1 MPNKSLNKSLYIDTQ
16 DELWHLRYIQ
26 VLAQELGRPVQE
38 ITPLYEDVLMHL
50 KEQAK
55 IENYLAIFT
64 SRRVRSLF
72 NNASRTRSGSQDS
85 ARL

>member
-1 MPNKSLNKSLYIDTQ
+1 MLNKSLYIDTQ
-16 DELWHLRYIQ
+16 DQLWHLRYIKI
-26 VLAQELGRPVQE
+26 LAQELDRPVQE

-64 SRRVRSLF
+64 SRRVRSIF
-72 NNASRTRSGSQDS
+72 NNVSQTRSGSQNIQR
-85 ARL
+85 AN

>member
-1 MPNKSLNKSLYIDTQ
+1 MLNKSLYIDTQ

-26 VLAQELGRPVQE
+26 ILAQELGRPEQE

-55 IENYLAIFT
+55 IETYLAIFT
-64 SRRVRSLF
+64 SRRVKAIF
-72 NNASRTRSGSQDS
+72 NNASQARSGSQNS